1 MTQSYCILGNPN
13 VGKTSLFNA
22 LTGSYEYIGNWSGVT
37 VEKKVGKLKDNVG
50 DLVDLVDLPG
60 IYDLSPISKD
70 ETVVTDYLMST
81 SFTGMINII
90 DACQLKRNLNL
101 TIQLMELNKPM
112 IIGLNMIDVAT
123 QRGIKINYQALMRKL
138 KVPVFP
144 IVARKAKGTHSL
156 LGELN
161 YLEPHQRRAFKINY
175 GTEIETAIQQ
185 ICSIIKQDNMYPT
198 ERLRFIAIQYLIDNV
213 QIYQELD
220 AMILEQLEPIKRKLS
235 NATEQSTRQRIE
247 AVRNDYINQLLEDI
261 VEYPEEDKQFFT
273 SKVDRL
279 LLNRYL
285 GIPIFLGIMWL
296 IFQTTFTWIGTPL
309 SDQLDAF
316 ISGPLSEWIKSVM
329 NTLHITSFLQDLIT
343 DGIIAGVGSVL
354 VFVPQIVVLF
364 FFISLLEDSG
374 YMARIAVLM
383 DKTMESIGLS
393 GKSFIPMIIGFGCN
407 VPSIMAA
414 RSIENE
420 KERLI
425 TILVAPFMS
434 CSARLPVYALFV
446 GAFFSA
452 HQSLV
457 VLSLYILGI
466 VVALLV
472 STLLNKLILKDN
484 QSVFIV
490 ELPTY
495 RVPSFK
501 TLWRSTWEKAKG
513 FVKKAGTFIFG
524 GSVVIWTL
532 TYIGPHGV
540 NVPIN
545 QSFMHMIGQGFANL
559 IAPLGFGSWQA
570 GATLIPGFLAKEVII
585 SSMAILYSS
594 SESGLTQVIQ
604 QQFTPLSA
612 YAFMIFILLY
622 VPCIS
627 TVATIR
633 KETSS
638 WKWTLLAVVYP
649 IATAYILTFVFYQV
663 SQLFI

>member
-50 DLVDLVDLPG
+50 DLVDLPG

-501 TLWRSTWEKAKG
+501 TLWRSTWEKAKS

>member
-50 DLVDLVDLPG
+50 DLVDLPG

-123 QRGIKINYQALMRKL
+123 QRGIKINYQSLMRKL

>member
-50 DLVDLVDLPG
+50 DLVDLPG

-545 QSFMHMIGQGFANL
+545 QSFMHVIGQGFANL
-559 IAPLGFGSWQA
+559 ITPLGFGSWQA

>member
-50 DLVDLVDLPG
+50 DLVDLPG

-364 FFISLLEDSG
+364 FFISLLADSG

-501 TLWRSTWEKAKG
+501 TLWRSTWEKAKS

>member
-1 MTQSYCILGNPN
+1 METLI

-50 DLVDLVDLPG
+50 DLVDLPG

-501 TLWRSTWEKAKG
+501 TLWRSTWEKAKS